1 MKQNCKVGRSYPK
14 KVYQTI
20 EDYVK
25 NKAGVTKQEIV
36 IFVNQNYNLKQL

>member
-14 KVYQTI
+14 RVYQTI

-25 NKAGVTKQEIV
+25 NRDAVTRQEV
-36 IFVNQNYNLKQL
+36 TIFVNQNYNLKS